1 VLACT
6 QVCALFSV
14 RVLGPIEAW
23 ADTRQV
29 QLGGHRQFGLF
40 ALLALNANHAVSSDR
55 IIDAI
60 WGDAGQGAGKSL
72 QMTVARIRKALA
84 EADVDAANTLRT
96 VSRGYLLN
104 VYPGQLDHERFAE
117 LIADGQRA
125 LDAGDPVRADRL
137 LAEALALWRGPPL
150 TEVAFDDFAQVEIR
164 RLEELR
170 VLAVEARA
178 DARLGLGRH
187 AELVS
192 ELNSMLVQHPDREG
206 LASQLMLALYR
217 CGRQNDALDIYQRLR
232 VHLADTVGLTP
243 GPGIQRLEQQIL
255 EQDPALAAPTSPAHA
270 GRTPDAD
277 VPANWNLP
285 EPESTLIG
293 RGQDIETIRG
303 RLGAGIRL
311 LTLTGSGGIGKTRL
325 AIETARQSGRW
336 WRDGVRFVELAALAD
351 PDLVGTTVA
360 DVVGVGIEPGADAAE
375 AVASE
380 LADRELLLVL
390 DNCEHVLTAA
400 TELVELILS
409 RCPQVAVLATS
420 RETLLLEHETSYRVP
435 SLSVP
440 EDDRRA
446 TSSQRL
452 ERAGAEES
460 VRLLVTRGRARDHE
474 FSVTPE
480 NLGAVV
486 AVCRHLDGIPL
497 AIELAASRL
506 RTMSI
511 DDLSARL
518 DRQYGLLVDR
528 SRRSTPR
535 HQTVTALL
543 DWSYDLL
550 SPAEQELFA
559 RLSVFAGGFDL
570 DAVEQICVSTD
581 RERFGVADRLSS
593 LVDKSLVQDSRQN
606 GTARYRMLEPV
617 REYGETKLTD
627 QGSDESD
634 RIKRAHRDHYL
645 ALAETINARFQS
657 SAHRAALNQ
666 MGAELDNLRVAH
678 LYSLQD
684 PDPEPGLRLVIAL
697 NVFSHDRGHVDEQL
711 RAFRSHLS
719 RPESASPTRLRSDAL
734 RRASTIADLA
744 GTIPESIEFTTEALT
759 IGRELGD
766 DEMTARALN
775 ELGYLRFKQQDLD
788 AAQRAMDEALAL
800 ARPLGNT
807 QFTAAILIMLGEIKR
822 EQGDDAA
829 SFYAEALKLHRSVG
843 NKTGMASALGSWGDL
858 LAQNGDLAGG
868 RAHMQEALEICTELN
883 IPGAIVTFSG
893 NLARIDHQLGDDAS
907 ARTFGV
913 EAVRIAHELQML
925 HPLTYAMA
933 AFAPSLTAVDPVLA
947 AGIYGAA
954 DQLAEQ
960 IGLQFEYI
968 EAQARA
974 AGSAE
979 LQQQL
984 GDTAFGVAYSEGQR
998 ASRADLIARAAA
1010 AVDLQAD
1017 ASSG

>member
-1 VLACT
+1 MFACWDRSK
-6 QVCALFSV
+6 AGL
-14 RVLGPIEAW
+14 
-23 ADTRQV
+23 TRARCSW
-29 QLGGHRQFGLF
+29 GHRQFGLF

-55 IIDAI
+55 IIDAV
-60 WGDAGQGAGKSL
+60 WVDAGQGAGKSL

-104 VYPGQLDHERFAE
+104 VSPGQLDHERFAE
-117 LIADGQRA
+117 LIADGQA
-125 LDAGDPVRADRL
+125 LWRRRRPCPRRPDCSL
-137 LAEALALWRGPPL
+137 KALALWRGPPL

-178 DARLGLGRH
+178 DARLGLGQH

-232 VHLADTVGLTP
+232 VHLADTVGLSP
-243 GPGIQRLEQQIL
+243 GPGIQRLEQLIL
-255 EQDPALAAPTSPAHA
+255 DQHPALAPPTSPTAAHA

-285 EPESTLIG
+285 DPESTLIG
-293 RGQDIETIRG
+293 REQDIETIRG

-336 WRDGVRFVELAALAD
+336 WRDGVRFVELAALVD

-474 FSVTPE
+474 FSLTPE

-570 DAVEQICVSTD
+570 DAVERICVSMD
-581 RERFGVADRLSS
+581 RERFGVADRLS
-593 LVDKSLVQDSRQN
+593 LARGQESRPRLAAERD
-606 GTARYRMLEPV
+606 GPLPDAGARPRV
-617 REYGETKLTD
+617 RRNE
-627 QGSDESD
+627 
-634 RIKRAHRDHYL
+634 AHRP
-645 ALAETINARFQS
+645 RF
-657 SAHRAALNQ
+657 
-666 MGAELDNLRVAH
+666 
-678 LYSLQD
+678 
-684 PDPEPGLRLVIAL
+684 
-697 NVFSHDRGHVDEQL
+697 
-711 RAFRSHLS
+711 
-719 RPESASPTRLRSDAL
+719 
-734 RRASTIADLA
+734 
-744 GTIPESIEFTTEALT
+744 
-759 IGRELGD
+759 
-766 DEMTARALN
+766 
-775 ELGYLRFKQQDLD
+775 
-788 AAQRAMDEALAL
+788 
-800 ARPLGNT
+800 
-807 QFTAAILIMLGEIKR
+807 
-822 EQGDDAA
+822 
-829 SFYAEALKLHRSVG
+829 
-843 NKTGMASALGSWGDL
+843 
-858 LAQNGDLAGG
+858 
-868 RAHMQEALEICTELN
+868 
-883 IPGAIVTFSG
+883 
-893 NLARIDHQLGDDAS
+893 
-907 ARTFGV
+907 
-913 EAVRIAHELQML
+913 
-925 HPLTYAMA
+925 
-933 AFAPSLTAVDPVLA
+933 
-947 AGIYGAA
+947 
-954 DQLAEQ
+954 
-960 IGLQFEYI
+960 
-968 EAQARA
+968 
-974 AGSAE
+974 
-979 LQQQL
+979 
-984 GDTAFGVAYSEGQR
+984 
-998 ASRADLIARAAA
+998 
-1010 AVDLQAD
+1010 
-1017 ASSG
+1017 